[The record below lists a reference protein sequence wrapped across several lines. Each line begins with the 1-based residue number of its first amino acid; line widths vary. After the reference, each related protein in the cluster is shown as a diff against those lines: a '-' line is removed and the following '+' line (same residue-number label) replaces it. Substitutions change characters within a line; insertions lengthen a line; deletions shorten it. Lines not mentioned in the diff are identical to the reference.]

1 MADKTDL
8 SALRRIFLHIT
19 AHSAMVFAIGMGPIV
34 KWLGPDLALGWV
46 ILDTGAVDLEIGQ
59 VPFPTGWCVG
69 LVLAGVALVIAEFK
83 VKHSAILFAAMG
95 CFLGSAAVS
104 AGHFLDLVRSAAL

>member
-1 MADKTDL
+1 MAERTDL

-19 AHSAMVFAIGMGPIV
+19 AHSAMVFAIGLGPIAR
-34 KWLGPDLALGWV
+34 WLGPDLALGWV

-69 LVLAGVALVIAEFK
+69 LVLAGVALVIGEFK
-83 VKHSAILFAAMG
+83 VKHSAMLFGAIA
-95 CFLGSAAVS
+95 CFLASGMVS
-104 AGHFLDLVRSAAL
+104 AGHFLALVRSAAL